1 MNAIIYNEFGK
12 ILRSVSAPIEYLI
25 AQKQEGE
32 FILFGTANDA
42 TQYIDP
48 ETAEIRDIPTK
59 PNDYSEF
66 NWQTKQ
72 WGALTDWLD
81 KAKADAVKQINQLAG
96 QKITAVY
103 PLTKQNYLQ
112 GRYIELMMLGE
123 TDSDEAKAIAVA
135 WQFLKAVKEAS
146 DAANVRVNQ
155 ADTLE
160 AITAIVDEFQLFNL

>member
-1 MNAIIYNEFGK
+1 MKAIIYNQLGK
-12 ILRSVSAPIEYLI
+12 ILRQIDCPDFMFAM
-25 AQKQEGE
+25 QKQECE

-42 TQYIDP
+42 TQYIDV
-48 ETAEIRDIPTK
+48 ETAEIRDIPPK

-72 WGALTDWLD
+72 WDTLADWLD
-81 KAKADAVKQINQLAG
+81 KAKADATKQINQLAG

-103 PLTKQNYLQ
+103 PITKQNYLQ
-112 GRYIELMMLGE
+112 GRYIELMMLGQ
-123 TDSDEAKAIAVA
+123 TDSEEAKAIAAA

-146 DAANVRVNQ
+146 DEANVRVNQ

-160 AITAIVDEFQLFNL
+160 AITAIVDEFKLFNL